1 MVMTRQFYE
10 VLHEVMTS
18 VFPIIAVVL
27 LLQVAVIGS
36 TLPEIATFLLSA
48 VMVSFGFSFFL
59 MGVKMGMLPMGE
71 SIGADLPKHGSII
84 FIVIATFFLS
94 FLVTIAEP
102 DVRVLT
108 TVVDSVSG
116 QEVSRGGLIFVIAF
130 GVAFF
135 MVVSVLRIIYN
146 VSLRYLFGAGY
157 LLVILTS
164 LFVPSQY
171 LAISYDAGG
180 VTTGPMTVPVI
191 LALGLG
197 ITAVLGGRSALSDG
211 FGLIGLAS
219 IGPILGVML
228 MGVFQI

>member
-1 MVMTRQFYE
+1 MKHQFYE
-10 VLHEVMTS
+10 ILREVFTS
-18 VFPIIAVVL
+18 VFPITLTVLILQVVL
-27 LLQVAVIGS
+27 IGS
-36 TLPEIATFLLSA
+36 TLQEIGTFLLSA
-48 VMVSFGFSFFL
+48 VMVGLGFSLFL
-59 MGVKMGMLPMGE
+59 MGVKIGMLPMGE

-84 FIVIATFFLS
+84 FIIVATFSLS

-108 TVVDSVSG
+108 SVIDSVSA
-116 QEVSRGGLIFVIAF
+116 EEISRSGLIFVIAF

-135 MVVSVLRIIYN
+135 MVVSMLRIIYN

-157 LLVILTS
+157 LLVIITS
-164 LFVPSQY
+164 QFVSPQY

-197 ITAVLGGRSALSDG
+197 ISAVLGGRSALSDG
-211 FGLIGLAS
+211 FGFIGLAS

-228 MGVFQI
+228 LGVFQV

>member
-1 MVMTRQFYE
+1 M
-10 VLHEVMTS
+10 
-18 VFPIIAVVL
+18 AV
-27 LLQVAVIGS
+27 S
-36 TLPEIATFLLSA
+36 
-48 VMVSFGFSFFL
+48 M
-59 MGVKMGMLPMGE
+59 
-71 SIGADLPKHGSII
+71 
-84 FIVIATFFLS
+84 
-94 FLVTIAEP
+94 
-102 DVRVLT
+102 
-108 TVVDSVSG
+108 
-116 QEVSRGGLIFVIAF
+116 
-130 GVAFF
+130 
-135 MVVSVLRIIYN
+135 LRIIYN
-146 VSLRYLFGAGY
+146 ISLRYLFGAGY

-197 ITAVLGGRSALSDG
+197 ITSVLGGRSALSDG

>member
-1 MVMTRQFYE
+1 MKQQFYE
-10 VLHEVMTS
+10 ILHEVMTS
-18 VFPIIAVVL
+18 VLPIIAVVL

-36 TLPEIATFLLSA
+36 PLSEIATFLISA
-48 VMVSFGFSFFL
+48 VMVSLGFSLFL
-59 MGVKMGMLPMGE
+59 MGVKIGMLPMGE
-71 SIGADLPKHGSII
+71 SIGADLPKHGSIV
-84 FIVIATFFLS
+84 FIVIATFLLS

-102 DVRVLT
+102 DVRVLS
-108 TVVDSVSG
+108 TVIDSVSG
-116 QEVSRGGLIFVIAF
+116 QEVSKSGLLFVIAF

-135 MVVSVLRIIYN
+135 MVVSMLRIIYN

-157 LLVILTS
+157 LLVMLVS

-197 ITAVLGGRSALSDG
+197 ITSVLGGRSALSDG

>member
-1 MVMTRQFYE
+1 MKHQFYE
-10 VLHEVMTS
+10 ILREVFTS
-18 VFPIIAVVL
+18 VFPITLTVLILQVVL
-27 LLQVAVIGS
+27 IGS
-36 TLPEIATFLLSA
+36 TLQEIGTFVLSA
-48 VMVSFGFSFFL
+48 VMVGLGFSLFL
-59 MGVKMGMLPMGE
+59 MGVKIGMLPMGE

-84 FIVIATFFLS
+84 FIVVATFFLS

-108 TVVDSVSG
+108 SVIDSVSG
-116 QEVSRGGLIFVIAF
+116 EEISKSGLIFVIAF

-135 MVVSVLRIIYN
+135 MVVSMLRVIYN
-146 VSLRYLFGAGY
+146 VSLRYLFAASY
-157 LLVILTS
+157 LLVIITS
-164 LFVPSQY
+164 QFVSPQY

-197 ITAVLGGRSALSDG
+197 ISAVLGGRSALSDG
-211 FGLIGLAS
+211 FGFIGLAS

-228 MGVFQI
+228 LGVFQV

>member
-1 MVMTRQFYE
+1 MKHQFYE
-10 VLHEVMTS
+10 ILREVFTS
-18 VFPIIAVVL
+18 VFPITLTVLILQVVL
-27 LLQVAVIGS
+27 IGS
-36 TLPEIATFLLSA
+36 TLQEIGTFLLSA
-48 VMVSFGFSFFL
+48 VMVGLGFSLFL
-59 MGVKMGMLPMGE
+59 MGVKIGMLPMGE

-84 FIVIATFFLS
+84 FIIVATFFLS

-108 TVVDSVSG
+108 SVIDSVSG
-116 QEVSRGGLIFVIAF
+116 EEISRSGLIFVIAF

-135 MVVSVLRIIYN
+135 MVVSMLRVIYN
-146 VSLRYLFGAGY
+146 VSLRYLFAAGY
-157 LLVILTS
+157 LLVIITS
-164 LFVPSQY
+164 QFVSPQY

-197 ITAVLGGRSALSDG
+197 ISAVLGGRSALSDG
-211 FGLIGLAS
+211 FGFIGLAS

-228 MGVFQI
+228 LGVFQV

>member
-1 MVMTRQFYE
+1 MKHQFYE
-10 VLHEVMTS
+10 ILREVFTS
-18 VFPIIAVVL
+18 VFPITLTVLILQVVL
-27 LLQVAVIGS
+27 IGS
-36 TLPEIATFLLSA
+36 TMQEIGTFLLSA
-48 VMVSFGFSFFL
+48 VMVGLGFSLFL
-59 MGVKMGMLPMGE
+59 MGVKIGMLPMGE

-84 FIVIATFFLS
+84 FIIVATFFLS

-108 TVVDSVSG
+108 SVIDSVSG
-116 QEVSRGGLIFVIAF
+116 EEISKSGLIFVIAF

-135 MVVSVLRIIYN
+135 MVVSMLRIIYN
-146 VSLRYLFGAGY
+146 VSLRYLFAASY
-157 LLVILTS
+157 LLVIITS
-164 LFVPSQY
+164 QFVSPQY

-197 ITAVLGGRSALSDG
+197 ISAVLGGRSALSDG
-211 FGLIGLAS
+211 FGFIGLAS

-228 MGVFQI
+228 LGVFQV

>member
-1 MVMTRQFYE
+1 MKQQFYE
-10 VLHEVMTS
+10 ILHEVMTS
-18 VFPIIAVVL
+18 VLPIIAVVL
-27 LLQVAVIGS
+27 LLQVAVIGC
-36 TLPEIATFLLSA
+36 TLSEIATFLISA
-48 VMVSFGFSFFL
+48 VMVSLGFSLFL
-59 MGVKMGMLPMGE
+59 MGVKIGMLPMGE
-71 SIGADLPKHGSII
+71 SIGADLPKHGSIV
-84 FIVIATFFLS
+84 FIVIATFLLS

-102 DVRVLT
+102 DVRVLS
-108 TVVDSVSG
+108 TVIDSVSG
-116 QEVSRGGLIFVIAF
+116 QEVSKSGLLFVIAF

-135 MVVSVLRIIYN
+135 MVVSMLRIIYN

-157 LLVILTS
+157 LLVMLVS

-197 ITAVLGGRSALSDG
+197 ITSVLGGRSALSDG

>member
-1 MVMTRQFYE
+1 MKHQFYE
-10 VLHEVMTS
+10 ILREVFTS
-18 VFPIIAVVL
+18 VFPITLTVLILQVVL
-27 LLQVAVIGS
+27 IGS
-36 TLPEIATFLLSA
+36 TLQEIGTFVLSA
-48 VMVSFGFSFFL
+48 VMVGLGFSLFL
-59 MGVKMGMLPMGE
+59 MGVKIGMLPMGE

-84 FIVIATFFLS
+84 FIVVATFFLS

-108 TVVDSVSG
+108 SVIDSVSG
-116 QEVSRGGLIFVIAF
+116 EEISRSGLIFVIAF

-135 MVVSVLRIIYN
+135 MVVSMLRVIYN
-146 VSLRYLFGAGY
+146 VSLRYLFAAGY
-157 LLVILTS
+157 LLVIITS
-164 LFVPSQY
+164 QFVSPQY

-197 ITAVLGGRSALSDG
+197 ISAVLGGRSALSDG
-211 FGLIGLAS
+211 FGFIGLAS

-228 MGVFQI
+228 LGVFQV